1 MFTANL
7 AGTSGGGHYHHRPDS
22 HHHRPFRDHAH
33 HGSHGSFSHSRHG
46 SHAAEHA
53 DSDDGG
59 GSVAGMYA
67 QPAMVF
73 AHGGVDAGLRLPGD
87 VPTYDIQY
95 ELTGVHSSLPA
106 HMAHAGN
113 GGGGSGGSA
122 RGSSGSSHHIH
133 SLKDEEE
140 FSLKDDW
147 KSLVYLVCVAAI
159 VIGGV
164 VLIILAA
171 MGHFNDTR
179 TANAVITDA
188 DRKVYEGGD
197 HSSG

>member
-22 HHHRPFRDHAH
+22 HHHRPFRDHNTN

-46 SHAAEHA
+46 SHVPGGEHAAA
-53 DSDDGG
+53 DSDDG

-67 QPAMVF
+67 QPSAMVF
-73 AHGGVDAGLRLPGD
+73 AHGGVDAP
-87 VPTYDIQY
+87 PYDIQY
-95 ELTGVHSSLPA
+95 ELTGVHSSIPA
-106 HMAHAGN
+106 HLTAG
-113 GGGGSGGSA
+113 GGGSA

-147 KSLVYLVCVAAI
+147 KSLVYLVFAAAI

-179 TANAVITDA
+179 TANAVITDS

-197 HSSG
+197 HYNG

>member
-22 HHHRPFRDHAH
+22 HHHRPFRDHNTNH
-33 HGSHGSFSHSRHG
+33 GSHGSHGSFSHSRHG
-46 SHAAEHA
+46 SHVPGGGEHAAA
-53 DSDDGG
+53 DSDDG

-67 QPAMVF
+67 QPSAMVF
-73 AHGGVDAGLRLPGD
+73 AHGGVDAP
-87 VPTYDIQY
+87 PYDIQY
-95 ELTGVHSSLPA
+95 ELTGVHSSIPA
-106 HMAHAGN
+106 HLAAR
-113 GGGGSGGSA
+113 GGGGST

-147 KSLVYLVCVAAI
+147 KSLVYLVFAAAI

-179 TANAVITDA
+179 TANAVITDS

-197 HSSG
+197 HYNG